1 MALPEGGSIAW
12 PPEEWQAIYD
22 KYAEWSA
29 WYSGDAQQIADV
41 YARLVGRGPHGRF
54 WAREVRE
61 ERRVM
66 LHVPVA
72 GDIAEVAAD
81 LLFSE
86 VPDIRIAEAH
96 DESAPRD
103 AIEAQDR
110 LWQLIDDGGV
120 HSRLLE
126 AAETASALGG
136 VFIGPV
142 WDTTVADM
150 PLLRVVQADAALPEF
165 RWGQLVAV
173 TLWRVVEDDGSTVWR
188 HLERHEPGVILH
200 GLYRGTTTELG
211 RRVPLASHPAT
222 ADLQEVVT
230 LPPQMQD
237 TLAIRYVPNMRPS
250 RVWRSDPIGTY
261 LGRSDYSGSE
271 SLMDALD
278 EVYTSWQRDIRLAK
292 ARLTVPDTWLQPV
305 AMGDDGKAVLRFDE
319 DKELFVAL
327 PMDATEGTLSATLF
341 QPAIRFTEHEQTCLH
356 YLERII
362 SAAGYSPQSFGLHI
376 EGRAESGTAL
386 RIRERKSFV
395 TTAKKR
401 RYWEPA
407 LADVLWMMLVLDREI
422 FRSGVTPYRPAVAL
436 ADSIAE
442 STQEVAQSI
451 ELLSRAKA
459 ASTRTL
465 VEMLHP
471 DWSDEEIDAEVQR
484 IMEEQGQYVP
494 DPLQVGID

>member
-1 MALPEGGSIAW
+1 
-12 PPEEWQAIYD
+12 
-22 KYAEWSA
+22 
-29 WYSGDAQQIADV
+29 
-41 YARLVGRGPHGRF
+41 
-54 WAREVRE
+54 
-61 ERRVM
+61 
-66 LHVPVA
+66 
-72 GDIAEVAAD
+72 
-81 LLFSE
+81 
-86 VPDIRIAEAH
+86 
-96 DESAPRD
+96 
-103 AIEAQDR
+103 
-110 LWQLIDDGGV
+110 
-120 HSRLLE
+120 
-126 AAETASALGG
+126 
-136 VFIGPV
+136 
-142 WDTTVADM
+142 
-150 PLLRVVQADAALPEF
+150 
-165 RWGQLVAV
+165 
-173 TLWRVVEDDGSTVWR
+173 
-188 HLERHEPGVILH
+188 
-200 GLYRGTTTELG
+200 
-211 RRVPLASHPAT
+211 
-222 ADLQEVVT
+222 
-230 LPPQMQD
+230 
-237 TLAIRYVPNMRPS
+237 
-250 RVWRSDPIGTY
+250 
-261 LGRSDYSGSE
+261 
-271 SLMDALD
+271 
-278 EVYTSWQRDIRLAK
+278 RDIRLAK

-327 PMDATEGTLSATLF
+327 PMDSTEGALTATLF

-386 RIRERKSFV
+386 RIRERKSLV

-401 RYWEPA
+401 RDWEPA
-407 LADVLWMMLVLDREI
+407 LADVLWMMLVLDREV

-494 DPLQVGID
+494 DPLDRKSTRLNSSH